1 MVFVKRQINS
11 IENEG
16 IEIRKFFL
24 LSRTSPRL
32 VIQEGVRLAEDIKK
46 FKPDIV
52 HAQYGTMTGFL
63 CSFFWGHRFVITF
76 RGSDINF
83 IKGINSARS
92 LVGKILS
99 NISIWRADAVICVSE
114 NLKKSLW
121 WGQEKTVV
129 IPNGVNIDTFCPIPK
144 DEARKYLGLDQFSK
158 LILFNA
164 GGYRAVKRMDLAE
177 QALKHVKKY
186 VPNAELLILDGNIP
200 ADNVYLYHNAAD
212 CLLVVSDS
220 EGSPNIVK
228 EAMAC
233 NLPVVSVD
241 VGDVRERLEGVTPSC
256 IVDRDPS
263 KIADAVVPI
272 LLSSERSNGLQK
284 IKDLSEASVAS
295 AIIRL
300 YERLDVLCSRG

>member
-1 MVFVKRQINS
+1 MIFVKRQISS
-11 IENEG
+11 IEKEG

-46 FKPDIV
+46 FKPDII

-63 CSFFWGHRFVITF
+63 CSFFVSHRRVITF

-83 IKGINSARS
+83 IKGINPIRS

-114 NLKKSLW
+114 NLKKNLW

-129 IPNGVNIDTFCPIPK
+129 IPNGVNPEVFYPISK
-144 DEARKYLGLDQFSK
+144 YEARKQLGLDQFSK

-164 GGYRAVKRMDLAE
+164 GGYRALKRMDLAE
-177 QALKHVKKY
+177 EVLKYIKKSI
-186 VPNAELLILDGNIP
+186 PNAELLILDGTIP
-200 ADNVYLYHNAAD
+200 ADDVYLYHNAAE
-212 CLLVVSDS
+212 CLLVTSDK

-228 EAMAC
+228 EALAC
-233 NLPVVSVD
+233 NLPVISVD
-241 VGDVRERLEGVTPSC
+241 VGDVRKRLRGVSC
-256 IVDRDPS
+256 SRIVSRNPEN
-263 KIADAVVPI
+263 IADAVVEV
-272 LLSSERSNGLQK
+272 LAQWKRSNGRDTVNK
-284 IKDLSEASVAS
+284 FSEQEVAKE
-295 AIIRL
+295 IIQL
-300 YERLDVLCSRG
+300 YFNILN